1 MRATR
6 RAMVALAALTAGC
19 GLFRENADVR
29 PYPLTSPSDVQQEIR
44 DARYFLAYP
53 SEDFLPGHAFRPG
66 LGSRTTTSY

>member
-1 MRATR
+1 MRAIR
-6 RAMVALAALTAGC
+6 RATIALAVFAAGC

-29 PYPLTSPSDVQQEIR
+29 PYPLPAPGDVQQEIR